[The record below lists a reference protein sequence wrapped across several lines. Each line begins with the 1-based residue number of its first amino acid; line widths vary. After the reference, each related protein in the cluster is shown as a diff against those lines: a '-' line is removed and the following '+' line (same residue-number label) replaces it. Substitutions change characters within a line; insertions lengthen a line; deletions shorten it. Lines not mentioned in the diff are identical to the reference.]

1 MATDTTTPT
10 NLRDEFRNTTDGFVG
25 VVQFVGPHREPKG
38 VSVDPHGTVWLNED
52 EQILTANAPRS
63 DDDNPFVNGTLELV
77 TRGREVRS
85 RRPYGEQAQTAVE
98 TDTAPEE
105 ETGSPAEPAGAPEEG
120 SHAAGEEVATPQ
132 AIMQPKP
139 ERATPART
147 HGRRRST

>member
-25 VVQFVGPHREPKG
+25 VVQFVG
-38 VSVDPHGTVWLNED
+38 
-52 EQILTANAPRS
+52 
-63 DDDNPFVNGTLELV
+63 
-77 TRGREVRS
+77 
-85 RRPYGEQAQTAVE
+85 
-98 TDTAPEE
+98 
-105 ETGSPAEPAGAPEEG
+105 PEEG